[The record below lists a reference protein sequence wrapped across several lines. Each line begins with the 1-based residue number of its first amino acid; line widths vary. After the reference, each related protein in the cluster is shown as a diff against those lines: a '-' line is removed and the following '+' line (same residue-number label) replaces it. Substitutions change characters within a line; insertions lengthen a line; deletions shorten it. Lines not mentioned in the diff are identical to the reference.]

1 MMNWDLHNTVHF
13 VGVVHVSNGPF
24 LVALQISFA
33 GEYDYGK
40 REGRLFCMESRT
52 TALPKK

>member
-40 REGRLFCMESRT
+40 QEGRSFCMESKT